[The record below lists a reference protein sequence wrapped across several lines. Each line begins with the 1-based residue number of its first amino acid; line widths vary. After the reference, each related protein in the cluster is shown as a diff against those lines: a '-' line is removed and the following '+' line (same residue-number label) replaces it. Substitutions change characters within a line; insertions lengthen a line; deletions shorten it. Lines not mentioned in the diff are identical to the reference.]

1 MLTRIISL
9 ISAVFGVPVFI
20 NGATLVAAGANNI
33 GTYLTVLL
41 GLALIILAIFMKLI
55 RRLIIYPI
63 FKLIGI
69 ALTFFCVLAV
79 ISSIFLFTYGKSDT
93 ATYNE
98 DYLIVLGC
106 GLNGSE
112 PSQLLVNRLD
122 KALEYA
128 DVNENCKIIVS
139 GGMGRGEDITEAKAM
154 HDYLVS
160 KGIASNRILQEGQ
173 ATSTAENF
181 HFSNELTDKD
191 LQSKSSVFITNDFH
205 VYRAS
210 SLARLQGLP
219 INHLN
224 ASTPINCI
232 IPSYL
237 RENLA
242 LIQMIVFNK

>member
-1 MLTRIISL
+1 MLTRIVSL
-9 ISAVFGVPVFI
+9 ISAIFGVPVFI
-20 NGATLVAAGANNI
+20 NGATLIAAGANNI

-41 GLALIILAIFMKLI
+41 GLALIILAVFMKLI

-63 FKLIGI
+63 FKLIGAVI
-69 ALTFFCVLAV
+69 AFFCVLAV
-79 ISSIFLFTYGKSDT
+79 ISSVFLFTYGKSDT
-93 ATYNE
+93 TTYNE

-112 PSQLLVNRLD
+112 PSQMLVNRLD

-128 DVNENCKIIVS
+128 ETNKNCKIIVS

-154 HDYLVS
+154 HDYLVN
-160 KGIASNRILQEGQ
+160 KGIASNRILQEDQ
-173 ATSTAENF
+173 ATSTTENF
-181 HFSNELTDKD
+181 QFSNKLTDMD

-210 SLARLQGLP
+210 SLARLQGLS

-224 ASTPINCI
+224 ASTPLNCI

-242 LIQMIVFNK
+242 LVQMIVFNK